1 MGISAERRL
10 TTDYRLMCERFPRP
24 QPASSIGPAES
35 MNQINGLGARLEPLA
50 PNRRGTYGTT
60 KLVTPKRRIRFLK
73 QRLHLAGSAGQS
85 ARADTGADADDLP
98 VDLVGCA

>member
-50 PNRRGTYGTT
+50 PNR
-60 KLVTPKRRIRFLK
+60 
-73 QRLHLAGSAGQS
+73 
-85 ARADTGADADDLP
+85 
-98 VDLVGCA
+98 